1 MSIKPFDPR
10 SHLGLPNIPPLLNWM
25 DAPSVSPDLTSTAN
39 THELHHS
46 ARLPVKSLPQDPGVV
61 MSEPAPLL
69 PDIPSIPESAQAME
83 ATHLNQLQRTRRW
96 FDHGFWQ
103 IYVITMVTFLV
114 TGLYVFFTTYS
125 TTLTPGRENL
135 LFVNFKDAIGLIFF
149 LTVVSTGLGILWLIS
164 LRYYAE
170 KLVWVTIILVP
181 VVSFFTSFAVIS
193 YAATTSSAHDT
204 ITFQTSYLI
213 GALVSFAIGTAQS
226 VYIARRREQI
236 HRAMKAVNLACS
248 VLTSHPELFALAILL
263 LSAYVLFLVVWLIF
277 FSRVILLIPFFPGTP
292 YNLAM
297 PVVLLGLFYCFVFTW
312 TTSIFTNLLRIT
324 IAMVVAQWYFYR
336 HEDERLGISG
346 CTQAAF
352 HLAVSDFK
360 GSICLGGLV
369 LAVAQL
375 VGGATHYLLLILRPL
390 RMFPFTLIAWLFRLL
405 EKLLETLSS
414 FTVVY
419 VGVTGK
425 GFFTSA
431 YAVSN
436 LMKRNYVFSVRSAL
450 VIGNLL
456 SVTSTTLALTTGW
469 TRSYISFSDFHM
481 KYPYLPG
488 VFGVA
493 ISWII
498 FQFFGHILVNTIE
511 ATLVCYAVDL
521 DTRTVHS
528 NEAQRAFEDPA
539 FDRLSIQPTTRLNIS
554 LAFRFP
560 FPSRA
565 LLVH

>member
-83 ATHLNQLQRTRRW
+83 PPSQATHLNQLQRTRRW

-431 YAVSN
+431 YTVSN
-436 LMKRNYVFSVRSAL
+436 LMKRNYVFSVRS
-450 VIGNLL
+450 
-456 SVTSTTLALTTGW
+456 
-469 TRSYISFSDFHM
+469 
-481 KYPYLPG
+481 
-488 VFGVA
+488 
-493 ISWII
+493 
-498 FQFFGHILVNTIE
+498 
-511 ATLVCYAVDL
+511 VCYAVDL

-528 NEAQRAFEDPA
+528 NEAQRAFEDPGSSMA
-539 FDRLSIQPTTRLNIS
+539 
-554 LAFRFP
+554 
-560 FPSRA
+560 
-565 LLVH
+565 